1 LVLISSI
8 ELDLIVRTDSCQA
21 RIVAGNGQETSEGA
35 TVREHT
41 VRRII
46 NSTYISLDGVIQDPQ
61 DWPGNGIED
70 DGTGGKV
77 QMDLLSGCDALL
89 MGGRTYPGFAPAWM
103 ARSGDPFSDRINAMA
118 KYVVSSTLTDPE
130 WNNTT
135 VISRDPIDAIRRLKE
150 QPGLDIVQYGFG
162 QLSYALLEHGL
173 LDELR
178 LWVHPLF
185 VGRATA
191 DDLIFRPAATA
202 QLELTESLA
211 LNTGTVI
218 LTYGVPPS
226 Q

>member
-1 LVLISSI
+1 
-8 ELDLIVRTDSCQA
+8 
-21 RIVAGNGQETSEGA
+21 
-35 TVREHT
+35 
-41 VRRII
+41 
-46 NSTYISLDGVIQDPQ
+46 
-61 DWPGNGIED
+61 
-70 DGTGGKV
+70 
-77 QMDLLSGCDALL
+77 
-89 MGGRTYPGFAPAWM
+89 
-103 ARSGDPFSDRINAMA
+103 MA

-178 LWVHPLF
+178 LWIHPLF

-202 QLELTESLA
+202 QLELASTLA

-218 LTYGVPPS
+218 LTYRVPAGR
-226 Q
+226 

>member
-1 LVLISSI
+1 M
-8 ELDLIVRTDSCQA
+8 
-21 RIVAGNGQETSEGA
+21 
-35 TVREHT
+35 
-41 VRRII
+41 RRII

-61 DWPGNGIED
+61 DWPDNGIEG
-70 DGTGGKV
+70 DGTGLKV
-77 QMDLLSGCDALL
+77 QTDLLFGCDALL

-103 ARSGDPFSDRINAMA
+103 ARSGDPFSDRMNSMA

-135 VISRDPIDAIRRLKE
+135 VISGDPIAAIRRLKE
-150 QPGLDIVQYGFG
+150 QPGQDIVQYGFG

-191 DDLIFRPAATA
+191 DDLMFRPAATA
-202 QLELTESLA
+202 QLELAGTLA
-211 LNTGTVI
+211 LNTGIVI
-218 LTYGVPPS
+218 LTYRVPRPVNGRPGPFGPAGLTGQQSSPPARPRTAGPS
-226 Q
+226 RHAAT